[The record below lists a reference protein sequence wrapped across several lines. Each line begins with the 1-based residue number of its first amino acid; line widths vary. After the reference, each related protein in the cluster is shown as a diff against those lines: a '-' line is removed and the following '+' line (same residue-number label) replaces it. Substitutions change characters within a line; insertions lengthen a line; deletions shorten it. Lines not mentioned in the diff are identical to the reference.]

1 MKDKKEKE
9 KEKPNNYKKDET
21 LMKNYRVPDALN
33 KKNFDKINI
42 YNLIGITKFMNFCEA
57 AEMSF
62 VNQKMYNVINQ
73 HYYKKM
79 PMIKTS
85 ISTLKKIIFIKFS
98 EDFRFY
104 LEKNSVHMREI
115 IRKIIESLV
124 VEYFPKLG
132 IKTYFFSRINFNTH
146 ITKILLNNCDIGKK
160 SMKYLS
166 FYFYNPNC
174 EIKYLDISGNKIN
187 GEILAPLE
195 KNKDYELDCILADK
209 CIIDNKTINILSKIK
224 TKKLSLA
231 NNNIDSELIEK
242 LMNNYINE
250 LNVANNCILSSGV
263 FNICKNMP
271 NLTKLNLSNN
281 NLCDLSIMYLCLYIK
296 NPKNK
301 LISLKLKDNKITI
314 KGMIL
319 LISTLDFVYKE
330 IKNINSFKKL
340 NLSGNLLDYVNI
352 PKTLGTDFVNLNL
365 EKLNLS
371 NHSFSLENLNTLFD
385 FINNIKNIKVLD
397 LSKTVFDQK
406 LMDLVFNRVSKN
418 KSLKKLKLKNC
429 YLGHTELNKEN
440 NNNTNNIKKEEE
452 EKKDNNNNNINNN
465 EINDSLSNKN
475 LFNQYLGIESLDLG
489 YNYILFKQLNDIIIS
504 NNIKELN
511 IEGNDLYIWGND
523 LYLFFDLV
531 LENKFLEKLNLRK
544 NNLRKMGKEFLEKIY
559 NYNNENNKQS
569 NLKYLS
575 LEDNQIQDINKELT
589 NLLSNNK
596 NLEVLNLENNLIN
609 DELGNNDFF
618 HSLFKNKNS
627 NIKEINLSN
636 NKISLEFIDKLIK
649 YSKENELE
657 KTDFILNITSIDI
670 RNAYLN
676 KENKTVYWDLIKLNC
691 VKCF

>member
-440 NNNTNNIKKEEE
+440 NNGTNNIKKEEE
-452 EKKDNNNNNINNN
+452 EKKDNNNNINNN

-475 LFNQYLGIESLDLG
+475 LFNQDLGIESLDLG

-504 NNIKELN
+504 NKIKELN

-544 NNLRKMGKEFLEKIY
+544 NNLRKMGNEFLEKIY

>member
-281 NLCDLSIMYLCLYIK
+281 NLCDLSIMYLSLYIK

-319 LISTLDFVYKE
+319 LISTWAVRF
-330 IKNINSFKKL
+330 
-340 NLSGNLLDYVNI
+340 
-352 PKTLGTDFVNLNL
+352 
-365 EKLNLS
+365 
-371 NHSFSLENLNTLFD
+371 
-385 FINNIKNIKVLD
+385 
-397 LSKTVFDQK
+397 
-406 LMDLVFNRVSKN
+406 R
-418 KSLKKLKLKNC
+418 
-429 YLGHTELNKEN
+429 
-440 NNNTNNIKKEEE
+440 
-452 EKKDNNNNNINNN
+452 
-465 EINDSLSNKN
+465 
-475 LFNQYLGIESLDLG
+475 
-489 YNYILFKQLNDIIIS
+489 
-504 NNIKELN
+504 
-511 IEGNDLYIWGND
+511 
-523 LYLFFDLV
+523 
-531 LENKFLEKLNLRK
+531 R
-544 NNLRKMGKEFLEKIY
+544 
-559 NYNNENNKQS
+559 
-569 NLKYLS
+569 
-575 LEDNQIQDINKELT
+575 
-589 NLLSNNK
+589 
-596 NLEVLNLENNLIN
+596 
-609 DELGNNDFF
+609 
-618 HSLFKNKNS
+618 
-627 NIKEINLSN
+627 
-636 NKISLEFIDKLIK
+636 
-649 YSKENELE
+649 
-657 KTDFILNITSIDI
+657 
-670 RNAYLN
+670 
-676 KENKTVYWDLIKLNC
+676 
-691 VKCF
+691 

>member
-42 YNLIGITKFMNFCEA
+42 YNLIGITKFLNFCET

-62 VNQKMYNVINQ
+62 VNQKLYKVINQ

-79 PMIKTS
+79 TMIKTS

-281 NLCDLSIMYLCLYIK
+281 NLCDLSIMYLSLYIK

-340 NLSGNLLDYVNI
+340 NLSGNLLDYENI

-452 EKKDNNNNNINNN
+452 EKKDNNNNINNN

-475 LFNQYLGIESLDLG
+475 LFNQHLGIESLDLG

-511 IEGNDLYIWGND
+511 IEGNDLYIWGKD